1 MTATARLRAS
11 ITGLIGWAATEEEM
25 LLASAPEQEQGSHDR
40 WAALP
45 VVAHSAEFRE
55 QQVIR
60 LAAVRRGQAPPAGS
74 EIDHRSPAT
83 YRSYASASA
92 AEVRWASR
100 RSASALIDELTA
112 VSDDDL
118 SDTSRHPW
126 LRGRQLWLQV
136 VVRGFWHPTGH
147 LADYH
152 IARGHADRAVALQS
166 HALATARYLAVPSPA
181 VGMAAYSLACALAQA
196 GAAAE
201 AARTLAEAIRLNPDL
216 RGNARRDPDLAGLRD
231 GGHLDMLLGPAANDA
246 GP

>member
-1 MTATARLRAS
+1 MTTATARR
-11 ITGLIGWAATEEEM
+11 
-25 LLASAPEQEQGSHDR
+25 PPRHDR
-40 WAALP
+40 HGTAASLDHRP
-45 VVAHSAEFRE
+45 DRVGRHRGGD
-55 QQVIR
+55 
-60 LAAVRRGQAPPAGS
+60 AAGQRPRAGAGQSRPLGRPAGRRAQRRGQAPPAGS

-92 AEVRWASR
+92 AEVRRASR

-181 VGMAAYSLACALAQA
+181 VGMAAYSLTCALAQA